1 MNLMGKSRAQRACRR
16 MRNEVFDV
24 EMLEGWGALLHN
36 VRLHLVAHQHRR
48 FDEWLGRKDA
58 KVCGAQGT
66 SLKITPQITRIQ
78 AAQLST

>member
-1 MNLMGKSRAQRACRR
+1 
-16 MRNEVFDV
+16 
-24 EMLEGWGALLHN
+24 MLEGWGASLHN
-36 VRLHLVAHQHRR
+36 VRLYFVAHQHRR

-66 SLKITPQITRIQ
+66 CLKTTPQITRIQ